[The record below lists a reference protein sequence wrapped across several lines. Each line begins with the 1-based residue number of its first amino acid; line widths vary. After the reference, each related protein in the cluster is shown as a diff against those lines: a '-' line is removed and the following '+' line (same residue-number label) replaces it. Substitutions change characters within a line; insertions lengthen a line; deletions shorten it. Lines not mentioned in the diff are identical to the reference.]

1 MNAGHD
7 MGGMQGFGPVTQ
19 DACDAP
25 CASPFHAEWERRVLA
40 VTLAMGATGQWNID
54 TSRAAR
60 ESLPPA
66 QYLGSTYYEIWF
78 EGLKKLLAAKSLAS
92 AEELA
97 SGHAIDPPKANV
109 RTMKAADVG
118 AALLRG
124 SPVEREID
132 TPSRFAPN
140 DIVRTK
146 VMNPPT
152 HTRLPRYCR
161 GKLGTIVAIR
171 GAHVF
176 PLPFDGDGPVFQT
189 PWQAQAFAMTLALHE
204 RGVFTWTEWA
214 HALSEAIRD
223 AQAAGD
229 PDRGDTY
236 YAHWLAAL
244 ERICTAK
251 GCTNADAL
259 AHRRDEWDEATRRT
273 VSRSCSTR
281 IARCRRRRSRRISRR
296 CIASKG
302 RRRSR

>member
-25 CASPFHAEWERRVLA
+25 GASPFHAEWERRVLA

-66 QYLGSTYYEIWF
+66 RYLGSTYYEIWF
-78 EGLKKLLAAKSLAS
+78 EGLKKLLVAKGLAR
-92 AEELA
+92 AEEIA
-97 SGHAIDPPKANV
+97 SGRSIDAPKQNV

-124 SPVEREID
+124 SPVDRATD
-132 TPSRFAPN
+132 ASARFASG
-140 DIVRTK
+140 DVVRTR

-161 GKLGTIVAIR
+161 GKLGTVVAVR

-176 PLPFDGDGPVFQT
+176 PDENALGHGEHPQWLYTVRFDAAELWGADTSASSIHVDCWEPYLEA
-189 PWQAQAFAMTLALHE
+189 AQRA
-204 RGVFTWTEWA
+204 
-214 HALSEAIRD
+214 
-223 AQAAGD
+223 
-229 PDRGDTY
+229 
-236 YAHWLAAL
+236 
-244 ERICTAK
+244 
-251 GCTNADAL
+251 
-259 AHRRDEWDEATRRT
+259 
-273 VSRSCSTR
+273 
-281 IARCRRRRSRRISRR
+281 
-296 CIASKG
+296 
-302 RRRSR
+302 